1 MNAANSRLLGCFCPN
16 HGCVD
21 NAVHTF
27 AGVQLR
33 LACAALMRAQGHEE
47 EVGGAKRTPA
57 FNLPCKSVLHT
68 VGPQVRGRPTAADEA
83 ALAACYDA
91 CLTLADEERLKNLA
105 FCCVSTGE
113 YGFPSERAAEVA
125 IRAVETYRARTRSRI
140 EVIFN
145 VFRETDYARL
155 PSASRRRRRGSGARW
170 RLLTRSWSA
179 RARDCLRRRGLH
191 TTGAFRALF
200 ADFREA
206 YGFTDMYTGGFYP
219 YETPGGILGVV
230 VAAHPC
236 QPLRRRGGG
245 AVSGPAAAA
254 AGQGLFRTD
263 DQRGPPIRLAGFP
276 KARLFYTQGDYG
288 LWQCAAPCHDG
299 TYDNEAAVRAMAASQ
314 RGLRV
319 PAALLPRCP
328 VCGGPMTMNLRCDE
342 RFVQDEGWYAAA
354 GRCEAFLRRL
364 RGRRVPF
371 LELGVGANTP
381 AVIKFP
387 FWRMTAANPDAV
399 YACVNLDFACCP
411 AGIAAQSLCI
421 RADISA
427 VLAALEETA

>member
-1 MNAANSRLLGCFCPN
+1 MFSGKPTTPSTERFS
-16 HGCVD
+16 
-21 NAVHTF
+21 
-27 AGVQLR
+27 
-33 LACAALMRAQGHEE
+33 AQ
-47 EVGGAKRTPA
+47 T
-57 FNLPCKSVLHT
+57 
-68 VGPQVRGRPTAADEA
+68 
-83 ALAACYDA
+83 
-91 CLTLADEERLKNLA
+91 
-105 FCCVSTGE
+105 
-113 YGFPSERAAEVA
+113 
-125 IRAVETYRARTRSRI
+125 
-140 EVIFN
+140 
-145 VFRETDYARL
+145 ARL
-155 PSASRRRRRGSGARW
+155 RRALETADAVVVGAGAGLSAA
-170 RLLTRSWSA
+170 A
-179 RARDCLRRRGLH
+179 GLAYD
-191 TTGAFRALF
+191 GERFERLF

-219 YETPGGILGVV
+219 YETPEAYWAWWSRHILANRYD
-230 VAAHPC
+230 VAAGEPYLAL
-236 QPLRRRGGG
+236 LRLLRDKDYF
-245 AVSGPAAAA
+245 VLTTNVDH
-254 AGQGLFRTD
+254 QF
-263 DQRGPPIRLAGFP
+263 RLAGFP

-364 RGRRVPF
+364 RGRRVLF

-411 AGIAAQSLCI
+411 AGITARSLCI

-427 VLAALEETA
+427 VLAALASLSLGALGGYPIFGKNLFDGLDFLTANILLPLGGLATSLFVGWHLDKRVIRREMTNEGSLRFRIFGLFLFLLRSRFLAVGGLFVFPVCSDTIFCSSVHFISTDLDFKGLSVRSDQCGMQ

>member
-1 MNAANSRLLGCFCPN
+1 MNKN
-16 HGCVD
+16 
-21 NAVHTF
+21 TF
-27 AGVQLR
+27 RTVKLEKGE
-33 LACAALMRAQGHEE
+33 MHIYD
-47 EVGGAKRTPA
+47 GGAVR
-57 FNLPCKSVLHT
+57 LHAYKT
-68 VGPQVRGRPTAADEA
+68 NDPID
-83 ALAACYDA
+83 
-91 CLTLADEERLKNLA
+91 N
-105 FCCVSTGE
+105 
-113 YGFPSERAAEVA
+113 EVF
-125 IRAVETYRARTRSRI
+125 IVEKDGRAVLLESPCFYDNI
-140 EVIFN
+140 
-145 VFRETDYARL
+145 RELTAYLKDMRVEGMLVAYHAAGGSFLPDVPKYATQSAKDYAEAGGGKAL
-155 PSASRRRRRGSGARW
+155 IDGFSAAFGAGAG
-170 RLLTRSWSA
+170 LSA
-179 RARDCLRRRGLH
+179 AAGLAYD
-191 TTGAFRALF
+191 GERFERLF

-219 YETPGGILGVV
+219 YETPEAYWAWWSRHILANRYD
-230 VAAHPC
+230 VAAGEPYLAL
-236 QPLRRRGGG
+236 LRLLRDKDYF
-245 AVSGPAAAA
+245 VLTTNVDH
-254 AGQGLFRTD
+254 QF
-263 DQRGPPIRLAGFP
+263 RLAGFP

-364 RGRRVPF
+364 RGRRVLF

-411 AGIAAQSLCI
+411 AGITARSLCI

>member
-1 MNAANSRLLGCFCPN
+1 MFSGKPTTPSTERFS
-16 HGCVD
+16 
-21 NAVHTF
+21 
-27 AGVQLR
+27 
-33 LACAALMRAQGHEE
+33 AQ
-47 EVGGAKRTPA
+47 T
-57 FNLPCKSVLHT
+57 
-68 VGPQVRGRPTAADEA
+68 
-83 ALAACYDA
+83 
-91 CLTLADEERLKNLA
+91 
-105 FCCVSTGE
+105 
-113 YGFPSERAAEVA
+113 
-125 IRAVETYRARTRSRI
+125 
-140 EVIFN
+140 
-145 VFRETDYARL
+145 ARL
-155 PSASRRRRRGSGARW
+155 RRA
-170 RLLTRSWSA
+170 LETADAVVSA

-191 TTGAFRALF
+191 TTGSVSSACSRISAKPTGLRICIP
-200 ADFREA
+200 AASILTKRPEA
-206 YGFTDMYTGGFYP
+206 YWAWWSRH
-219 YETPGGILGVV
+219 ILANRYD
-230 VAAHPC
+230 VAAGEPYLAL
-236 QPLRRRGGG
+236 LRLLRDKDYF
-245 AVSGPAAAA
+245 VLTTNVDH
-254 AGQGLFRTD
+254 QF
-263 DQRGPPIRLAGFP
+263 RLAGFP

-364 RGRRVPF
+364 RGRRVLF